1 MDEDDFYND
10 DVTDEFREYVT
21 EKLCDMDD
29 LNLDLEILYQKLS
42 YDGRVYVELIKDSAE
57 CEATIEND

>member
-10 DVTDEFREYVT
+10 DVSNEFWEYVT

-29 LNLDLEILYQKLS
+29 LNLDLEILYKKLS
-42 YDGRVYVELIKDSAE
+42 YDGRVYVELIE
-57 CEATIEND
+57 NTTRCEAMIEED